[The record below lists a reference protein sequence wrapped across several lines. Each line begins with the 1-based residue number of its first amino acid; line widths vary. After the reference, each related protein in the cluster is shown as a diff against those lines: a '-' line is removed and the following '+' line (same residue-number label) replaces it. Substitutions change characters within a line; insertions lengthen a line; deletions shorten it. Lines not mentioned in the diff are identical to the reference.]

1 MAKQETYAAGSG
13 EITRHRDASNGGST
27 RYGDARSGESTGSG
41 DVDCGKVRNDGTSC
55 SVREARYNDV
65 PAILHLLEQVNMVH
79 HLGRP
84 DIFKKATKYTDDEL
98 KAIMDDPGQLLL
110 VAEDGE
116 GKVCGHAFCIFQQ
129 HLGSQ
134 LLTDIKTLYVDDICV
149 DDGHRRQN
157 IGTALY
163 EAVRKAATEHD
174 CHNITLNVWELNPG
188 AMAFY
193 RSLGLTPLK
202 TMLEE
207 RL

>member
-13 EITRHRDASNGGST
+13 EITSHRGASNGGST
-27 RYGDARSGESTGSG
+27 RSGESTRSG
-41 DVDCGKVRNDGTSC
+41 DVDCGKVRSDASSC
-55 SVREARYNDV
+55 SVRKARYNDV